1 MAYYAGKTGFVTVD
15 AFAGPG
21 VRIPLEEWSLELEVE
36 EVDATNFESYGMNS
50 IMSGIR
56 GGTISASGPY
66 ESVADAGVLTL
77 LQAGNVVSVELG
89 VLQTGTLGFSVKAI
103 LTGVTIGNN
112 VREKPTFEFTGTLTN
127 MDGSNVIQSAQNQTI
142 AQS

>member
-1 MAYYAGKTGFVTVD
+1 MAYYAGKTGFVTVG
-15 AFAGPG
+15 AT
-21 VRIPLEEWSLELEVE
+21 RIPLEEWSMELEVE

-50 IMSGIR
+50 IMSGMR

-66 ESVADAGVLTL
+66 ESVADGGVLTTF
-77 LQAGNVVSVELG
+77 QAGSVVSVELG
-89 VLQTGTLGFSVKAI
+89 VLQTGTLGFTVNVI

-127 MDGSNVIQSAQNQTI
+127 MDSNGAIQSAQNQTI
-142 AQS
+142 AQG